1 VPWGI
6 LMETGLI
13 AIEIA
18 ARIHS
23 VPMDILSLR
32 KKYFVERELS
42 PEEMIRILRDQG
54 FKARHRRF
62 ASPEELK
69 GYPLPQIILSP
80 DRTYH
85 VLIGMKEGKC
95 LIFHT
100 QEKAVREVDEADLET
115 LWSGEVIAV
124 RPRFRQTQFCSSFR
138 WLFMEF
144 FRFRSIFY
152 EVVGS
157 SFFIQS
163 FGLMTPLFIQVI
175 IDKVLPHRAVATLQ
189 VVAAAFFVVI
199 LFDAMM
205 NFLRNYLLYHTANKI
220 DAGLGARVYRHL
232 LSLPYRYFETRRVG
246 NIIARVRELENL
258 RQFMTNVSLT
268 VLLDTV
274 FSVVFLVIMGLYSPA
289 LTVLVITFVAVIALV
304 SFLATPHI
312 KERLDEKF
320 HKGALAQSF
329 LVESITGI
337 QTVKSMALEGKM
349 VRNWE
354 NHLGDYIRSA
364 FNLANVGNA
373 SVTVSQA
380 LQKLMTLAVITF
392 GVNLVF
398 DNALSVGQ
406 LVAFQMFASQLCG
419 PILRLVHMWQDFQQ
433 ARLSLERIGDIINTP
448 SEVTGGSVSLKDLKG
463 SIVFK
468 DVKFRYSHDG
478 PLVLDGINLAIQ
490 PGEMIGIVG
499 RSGSGKSTVAKLVQR
514 LYHPQEGVIAVDNID
529 LRHMD
534 PLFLRYRIGIVPQ
547 DCFLFSGTIREN
559 IAMAMPDADMERVM
573 ATARIA
579 GAHGFITEMPLGY
592 DTYVEERGVSLSGG
606 QRQRIAIARAL
617 IANPKIIVFDEATS
631 ALDYESERA
640 IRSHLAPIR
649 KGRTVILIAHRLN
662 MIKDC
667 DRIVVLDRGRIVE
680 VGPHA
685 SLIRKGGI
693 YAHLCRHQEIED
705 DGSARLQAHSG

>member
-1 VPWGI
+1 
-6 LMETGLI
+6 METGLI

-23 VPMDILSLR
+23 VPMDIQSIR

-42 PEEMIRILRDQG
+42 PEEMIRILRDHG
-54 FKARHRRF
+54 FKARHRRL
-62 ASPEELK
+62 ATVEELK

-80 DRTYH
+80 DRTFH
-85 VLIGMKEGKC
+85 VLIGIKEGKC
-95 LIFHT
+95 LIFDT
-100 QEKAVREVDEADLET
+100 GEKAIREVDEEGLKG
-115 LWSGEVIAV
+115 LWSGEVVAL
-124 RPRFRQTQFCSSFR
+124 RPRFKQTEFYSSFK

-152 EVVGS
+152 EVVGA
-157 SFFIQS
+157 SFFLQS
-163 FGLMTPLFIQVI
+163 FGLLTPLFIQVI
-175 IDKVLPHRAVATLQ
+175 IDKVLPHHAVSTLQ
-189 VVAAAFFVVI
+189 VVAAAFLTVTVFEA
-199 LFDAMM
+199 FM
-205 NFLRNYLLYHTANKI
+205 NYLRNYLLYHTANKI

-274 FSVVFLVIMGLYSPA
+274 FSVVFIVIMTLYSVT
-289 LTVLVITFVAVIALV
+289 LTLMVLAFVAVIALV
-304 SFLATPHI
+304 SFVATPHI
-312 KERLDEKF
+312 KAKLNEKF
-320 HKGALAQSF
+320 NKGAMAQSF

-354 NHLGDYIRSA
+354 NHLGDYIQSA

-373 SVTVSQA
+373 AYTVSQG
-380 LQKLMTLAVITF
+380 LQKLMTLAVIYF
-392 GVNLVF
+392 GVGLVF
-398 DNALSVGQ
+398 DNQLSVGQ
-406 LVAFQMFASQLCG
+406 LIAFQMFSSQLSG

-448 SEVTGGSVSLKDLKG
+448 SEVTGGSVSLRDLKG
-463 SIVFK
+463 AIAFK
-468 DVKFRYSHDG
+468 DVKFRYAHDG
-478 PLVLDGINLAIQ
+478 PLVLDGVSLAIQ

-534 PLFLRYRIGIVPQ
+534 PLFLRHRIGMVPQ
-547 DCFLFSGTIREN
+547 DSFLFSGTIREN

-573 ATARIA
+573 AASRVA
-579 GAHGFITEMPLGY
+579 GAHEFITEMPMGY

-606 QRQRIAIARAL
+606 QRQRISIARAL
-617 IANPKIIVFDEATS
+617 ISNPRIIIFDEATS

-640 IRSHLAPIR
+640 IKNHLGLIR

-662 MIKDC
+662 MMKDC
-667 DRIVVLDRGRIVE
+667 DRIIVLDRGRIVE
-680 VGPHA
+680 AGDHA
-685 SLIRKGGI
+685 SLMKKGGL
-693 YAHLCRHQEIED
+693 YAHLCRQQEIEG
-705 DGSARLQAHSG
+705 DGSARLQANPG

>member
-1 VPWGI
+1 
-6 LMETGLI
+6 METGLI

-23 VPMDILSLR
+23 VPMDLQSVR

-42 PEEMIRILRDQG
+42 PEEMIRILRDHG
-54 FKARHRRF
+54 FKARHRRI
-62 ASPEELK
+62 AGLEELK
-69 GYPLPQIILSP
+69 GYPLPQILLAP
-80 DRTYH
+80 EGGYH

-95 LIFHT
+95 LIFDT
-100 QEKAVREVDEADLET
+100 GQKAIREVDEENLKGIWA
-115 LWSGEVIAV
+115 GEVVAL
-124 RPRFRQTQFCSSFR
+124 RPRFRQTEFASSFK

-152 EVVGS
+152 EVVGA

-163 FGLMTPLFIQVI
+163 FGLVTPLFIQVI
-175 IDKVLPHRAVATLQ
+175 IDKVLPHHAVSTLQ
-189 VVAAAFFVVI
+189 VVAAAFLAVVV
-199 LFDAMM
+199 FESFM
-205 NFLRNYLLYHTANKI
+205 NFLRNYLLYHTANKV

-246 NIIARVRELENL
+246 TIIARVRELENL

-274 FSVVFLVIMGLYSPA
+274 FSVVFIVIMALYSPA
-289 LTVLVITFVAVIALV
+289 LTLLVLGFVAVIALV
-304 SFLATPHI
+304 SFVATPHI
-312 KERLDEKF
+312 KARLDEKF
-320 HKGALAQSF
+320 HKGAMAQSF

-354 NHLGDYIRSA
+354 NHLGDYIQSA
-364 FNLANVGNA
+364 FNLANVGNVA
-373 SVTVSQA
+373 VTASQA

-392 GVNLVF
+392 GVGLVF

-406 LVAFQMFASQLCG
+406 LIAFQMFASQLSG
-419 PILRLVHMWQDFQQ
+419 PVLRLVHMWQDFQQ
-433 ARLSLERIGDIINTP
+433 AKLSLERIGDIVNTP
-448 SEVTGGSVSLKDLKG
+448 SEVTGGSVSLRDLKG
-463 SIVFK
+463 SIVLK
-468 DVKFRYSHDG
+468 DVKFRYAHDG
-478 PLVLDGINLAIQ
+478 PLVLDGVSIAIQ

-514 LYHPQEGVIAVDNID
+514 LYHPQEGVIAVDGID

-534 PLFLRYRIGIVPQ
+534 PLFLRYRIGMVPQ

-559 IAMAMPDADMERVM
+559 IAMAMPDADMDRVI
-573 ATARIA
+573 AAARIA
-579 GAHGFITEMPLGY
+579 GAHEFISEMPLGY
-592 DTYVEERGVSLSGG
+592 DTYVEERGVSMSGG

-617 IANPKIIVFDEATS
+617 ITNPRIVIFDEATS

-640 IRSHLAPIR
+640 IKSHLGHIR

-662 MIKDC
+662 MMKDC
-667 DRIVVLDRGRIVE
+667 DRILVFDRGRIVE
-680 VGPHA
+680 AGDHA
-685 SLIRKGGI
+685 SLMKKGGL
-693 YAHLCRHQEIED
+693 YAHLCRQQEIEG
-705 DGSARLQAHSG
+705 DGSARLQAHPG